1 MGKHRTHKDTL
12 AGKERTLNRRAIR
25 AVKYATTQIGL

>member
-12 AGKERTLNRRAIR
+12 AGKERTLNRRAAR
-25 AVKYATTQIGL
+25 AVKYGDPKGL

>member
-1 MGKHRTHKDTL
+1 MGKHRTHKDTA

-25 AVKYATTQIGL
+25 AAKYGTTRSL